1 MRKSLPLLSTLILT
15 AGGLGLM
22 NTSSVSA
29 IVETPEGETLYTLE
43 DVIAMNTEMNALI
56 AENCGTDLMNCGRNF
71 FDSQTYTTPKYK
83 ALDYYLNSNILI
95 TSITPSAGR
104 LKIFYNNID
113 GMMRWYGPLNRELIS
128 LHMGWSE
135 LSPEDTSATFVY
147 APSLSD
153 LETVPDW
160 YHFIYSSTPGAN
172 DSTIIP
178 QAETEIQSIT
188 GNMNG
193 LATGGGIQFTTQEI
207 NGGLSSGWFFVD
219 SCFDSPYYKDGME
232 CRLTFTDNYRTKF
245 IPYKNG
251 VPAWL
256 APDDSVG
263 DTTMDG
269 TATEN
274 NSTNSSPIAYRP
286 ESNSNDTQ
294 IIYVTTTSS
303 TSDVSA
309 SPSTSASTTPNYV
322 AYTTDSTTTPA
333 NTDEKEIKNDSTSSD
348 LEKEKSQS
356 PKSNFSVPLSG
367 EGQTTTCATDFPWW
381 FILLVL
387 GIDAVIMFIIWP
399 KSHQQKS
406 VD

>member
-29 IVETPEGETLYTLE
+29 IVETPEGETLYTME

-56 AENCGTDLMNCGRNF
+56 SENCGTDLMDCGRDF

-95 TSITPSAGR
+95 TSLTPSTGR
-104 LKIFYNNID
+104 LKIFYNNVD
-113 GMMRWYGPLNRELIS
+113 GMMRWYGPSNRELIS

-147 APSLSD
+147 APALSE

-160 YHFIYSSTPGAN
+160 YHFIYSSTPGVN
-172 DSTIIP
+172 DTTIIP
-178 QAETEIQSIT
+178 QSETEIQSVT
-188 GNMNG
+188 GSMDN

-219 SCFDSPYYKDGME
+219 SCFNSPYYRDGLE

-251 VPAWL
+251 VPVWL

-263 DTTMDG
+263 DTTTDG
-269 TATEN
+269 TVTEN
-274 NSTNSSPIAYRP
+274 NSTSPSTIAHQS
-286 ESNSNDTQ
+286 ESASNDTQ

-303 TSDVSA
+303 TSDVST
-309 SPSTSASTTPNYV
+309 SPSTSTSTIPNYV
-322 AYTTDSTTTPA
+322 AYTTDSTTTPTT
-333 NTDEKEIKNDSTSSD
+333 TDEKDMKKDSD
-348 LEKEKSQS
+348 NPDVKEEKSES
-356 PKSNFSVPLSG
+356 PESNFSVPLSG
-367 EGQTTTCATDFPWW
+367 EGQTTCATDFPWW

-399 KSHQQKS
+399 KTRQQKS